1 MIFIK
6 KYQEKINKKNK
17 LRLTNNDF
25 SLITSNCTGGIVYH
39 WLGLRFNSP
48 FINLFM
54 SNEDYLNALE
64 NFEKFISTPLVEFE
78 SDNNYPIGIGFNGV
92 MIHFMHYASFDEAND
107 KWEKRKKRINYDNL
121 CVWLTNWNGEYK
133 IIERFQNLPFKNK
146 ICFVNKKYNNCS
158 NIVYLNCNKKKGGDG
173 IGQIYRTKN
182 IFGKRYLDDW
192 DYVKFFNHMK

>member
-64 NFEKFISTPLVEFE
+64 NFEKFISTPLVEF
-78 SDNNYPIGIGFNGV
+78 
-92 MIHFMHYASFDEAND
+92 
-107 KWEKRKKRINYDNL
+107 
-121 CVWLTNWNGEYK
+121 
-133 IIERFQNLPFKNK
+133 
-146 ICFVNKKYNNCS
+146 
-158 NIVYLNCNKKKGGDG
+158 
-173 IGQIYRTKN
+173 
-182 IFGKRYLDDW
+182 
-192 DYVKFFNHMK
+192 